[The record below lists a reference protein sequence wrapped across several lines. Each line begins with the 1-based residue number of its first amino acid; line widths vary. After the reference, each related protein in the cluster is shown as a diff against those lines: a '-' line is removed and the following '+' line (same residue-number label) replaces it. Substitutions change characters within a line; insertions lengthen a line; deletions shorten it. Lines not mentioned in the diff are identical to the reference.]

1 MEIVLRITFELV
13 IPVSEG
19 SDSLIYL
26 ICEGMRKLYVQ
37 Y

>member
-1 MEIVLRITFELV
+1 MDVILRITFELV

-19 SDSLIYL
+19 KFFLIYL
-26 ICEGMRKLYVQ
+26 VFEAMRKLYVQ